1 MIRCIVI
8 DDKPLAID
16 ILKAYIDKIPF
27 LELVYAT
34 QNPLEALDFIH
45 NNPVDLAFLDIQM
58 PELNGIQLI
67 GLMNPQIKT
76 ILTTAYSEFALE
88 GYEHDVIDYLLKPI
102 PFDRFVKAAEKARQ
116 AIEVAEPASLFVK
129 TAYKI
134 QRIPLDS
141 ILYLE
146 ARQNYVAI
154 VTPGSLVMSLQ
165 NFKSMEER
173 LPPAEFVRVHKSYIV
188 ALNKI
193 NTVERSQIKIGKTS
207 IPIGDSYRIPFFR
220 RIGTI

>member
-16 ILKAYIDKIPF
+16 ILEAYIDKIPF

-67 GLMNPQIKT
+67 RLMNPQIKT

-116 AIEVAEPASLFVK
+116 AIEVTEPGSLFVK
-129 TAYKI
+129 TDYKI

-154 VTPGSLVMSLQ
+154 VTPGGVVMSLQ

-193 NTVERSQIKIGKTS
+193 NTVERSRIKIGKTS

>member
-67 GLMNPQIKT
+67 RVMNPQIKT

-116 AIEVAEPASLFVK
+116 AIEVTEPASLFVK

-154 VTPGSLVMSLQ
+154 VTPGGLVMSLQ

-188 ALNKI
+188 AVNKI
-193 NTVERSQIKIGKTS
+193 NTVEKSRIKIGKTS
-207 IPIGDSYRIPFFR
+207 IPIGDSYRISFFR